1 MADRRAGTEATRK
14 VKAFLG
20 ATIASTFFIGVTF
33 GLGYPLASLTFEA
46 WGQPSWILGT
56 AGAAPSVGIVLSVLV
71 LPRLIA
77 RLGAVPALVTGCLL
91 SATGYLALSALT
103 GPWSWIAVRFLMGA
117 FVTIPWLIV
126 QVWTT
131 TAAPAHISGR
141 VLAAYSLAFAGG
153 TAISPVLVEAMG
165 FQGPLPFVAGAVLAV
180 LVILPILMVA
190 RSAPHAEF
198 KPITGIASMVR
209 TVPLTVV
216 TGYLSGFME
225 LSTVSLITS
234 VAIAGGLEVVPALR
248 LVTAFLAGCTVMQIP
263 LGWLA
268 DRMRPF
274 GISIA
279 LCLLDAAAV
288 LALPWVLPHF
298 AAAAAIAFLM
308 GGASYGFYTLS
319 MALIGEHGEPADH
332 NTGNV
337 AVIMGSQTGGVVG
350 PLMCGAAMTQATVA
364 GFVGVIVFA
373 NLATAIAL
381 VAINRAQPK
390 AAR

>member
-1 MADRRAGTEATRK
+1 
-14 VKAFLG
+14 
-20 ATIASTFFIGVTF
+20 
-33 GLGYPLASLTFEA
+33 
-46 WGQPSWILGT
+46 
-56 AGAAPSVGIVLSVLV
+56 
-71 LPRLIA
+71 
-77 RLGAVPALVTGCLL
+77 
-91 SATGYLALSALT
+91 
-103 GPWSWIAVRFLMGA
+103 
-117 FVTIPWLIV
+117 
-126 QVWTT
+126 
-131 TAAPAHISGR
+131 
-141 VLAAYSLAFAGG
+141 
-153 TAISPVLVEAMG
+153 
-165 FQGPLPFVAGAVLAV
+165 
-180 LVILPILMVA
+180 MVA